1 LRFKILVLSWP
12 ECPLKGADRFDW
24 HSIRSRRG
32 LWVASKGCTR
42 SLIGMDHHLV
52 LGFQLLLVAQLV
64 GEPEIPEVI
73 LLQD

>member
-1 LRFKILVLSWP
+1 
-12 ECPLKGADRFDW
+12 
-24 HSIRSRRG
+24 
-32 LWVASKGCTR
+32 
-42 SLIGMDHHLV
+42 MDHHLV